1 MLFFTL
7 EYVARLLVT
16 PRKKEFVKKPLNI
29 IDLLTIV
36 PFFAEM
42 ALPLFGV
49 YGVELRNVRGAMVV
63 VRVMR
68 LARVAR
74 IFKLA
79 KYSVGLRAFG
89 ETMR

>member
-1 MLFFTL
+1 MLFFTF
-7 EYVARLLVT
+7 EYVARLLVS
-16 PRKKEFVKKPLNI
+16 PRKREFVKRPLNI
-29 IDLLTIV
+29 IDLSTIV
-36 PFFAEM
+36 PFFAEL